1 MTPVKGDVELLELL
15 RSWNLHGVLMMYN
28 HVDLEKN
35 VRQESSR
42 QSHYFGAILFQKQR
56 IIRQGYYLPL
66 ELNSAHASFIFVII
80 TWTCAKLPCHL
91 PS

>member
-15 RSWNLHGVLMMYN
+15 GSWNLHGVLMMYN
-28 HVDLEKN
+28 HVDLEKH
-35 VRQESSR
+35 VRQERSR

-66 ELNSAHASFIFVII
+66 ELSSAHASFTFVLVCYNII
-80 TWTCAKLPCHL
+80 MF
-91 PS
+91 